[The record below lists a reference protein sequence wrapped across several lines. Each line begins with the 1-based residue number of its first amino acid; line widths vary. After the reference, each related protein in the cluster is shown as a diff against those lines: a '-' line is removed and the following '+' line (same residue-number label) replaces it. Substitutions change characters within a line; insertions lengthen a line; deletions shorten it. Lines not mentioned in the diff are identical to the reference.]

1 MYRRLSN
8 LLVECLT
15 SNSDWSERYKDA
27 LEIAKAHQAARI
39 LEELSY
45 VALADIR
52 QAFDESGNLLPV
64 HELPEHIA
72 RAISGIEV
80 TEEFAGRGDLRV
92 KTGTTKK
99 VRFVEKNRAL
109 ELAAKILGMLIEKRE
124 ITKELTLEELLV
136 QGERDE
142 D

>member
-1 MYRRLSN
+1 M
-8 LLVECLT
+8 
-15 SNSDWSERYKDA
+15 
-27 LEIAKAHQAARI
+27 Q
-39 LEELSY
+39 
-45 VALADIR
+45 
-52 QAFDESGNLLPV
+52 G
-64 HELPEHIA
+64 
-72 RAISGIEV
+72 
-80 TEEFAGRGDLRV
+80 AGRADLRV